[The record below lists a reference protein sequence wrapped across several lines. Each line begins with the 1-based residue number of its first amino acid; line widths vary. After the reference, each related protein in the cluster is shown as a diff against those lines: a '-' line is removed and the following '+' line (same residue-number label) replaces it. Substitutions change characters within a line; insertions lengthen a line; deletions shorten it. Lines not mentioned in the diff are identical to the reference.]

1 MLEPPFGYIGGKRRI
16 AHWII
21 SFFPRHTC
29 YAEVFGGGAAV
40 LLASPR
46 SKVEVYN
53 DLNGDIVNFFK
64 VLREQPNELIARLML
79 TPYSRSEYRR
89 LLKAWRIAAPVD
101 PLERAQV
108 WFTLQDQSFSSKF
121 NSGFSASKVR
131 NDADAWASRPGR
143 LYEVAGRFR
152 GVIIENLDFAELIAR
167 YDSPDTLFYIDPPY
181 METSSDYYPGFRLA
195 EADHRRLAEVLNA
208 VKGHVA
214 LSYYDHPLLQELYS
228 NWNREAVRL
237 AKGAAWYDGMCRR
250 EEAEE
255 LLLMNFKN
263 QQKTLEGA

>member
-1 MLEPPFGYIGGKRRI
+1 M
-16 AHWII
+16 
-21 SFFPRHTC
+21 
-29 YAEVFGGGAAV
+29 EVFGGGAAV
-40 LLASPR
+40 LLAKPR

-64 VLREQPNELIARLML
+64 VLREDPNELIARLIL

-89 LLKAWRIAAPVD
+89 LLKEWRVATPTD
-101 PLERAQV
+101 PLERAYI

-131 NDADAWASRPGR
+131 NDADAWASRPGK

-152 GVIIENLDFAELIAR
+152 GVIIENLDYAELIAR
-167 YDSPDTLFYIDPPY
+167 YDSPETIMYVDPPY
-181 METSSDYYPGFRLA
+181 IGTDSDYYPGFRLT
-195 EADHRRLAEVLNA
+195 EADHRRLAEILNA
-208 VKGHVA
+208 TKGRVL
-214 LSYYDHPLLQELYS
+214 LSYYAHPLLQELYPE
-228 NWNREAVRL
+228 WTREAVKL

-255 LLLMNFKN
+255 LLLMNFQCQRK
-263 QQKTLEGA
+263 LEAA